1 MDVLPNLTSPPPPPL
16 FTTMADFLT
25 GTPFSTASPSFCVV
39 VSLFILVLP
48 TLGHL
53 TWKDYKSFL
62 DLGPGGTPSNF
73 LGYMKV
79 TFLRFAFAIKN
90 PRCPANVP
98 LGAISSGHLQPKS
111 IPLRTMSRPIVSGIA
126 PHRQLNQRSD
136 RTVYELLSSSI
147 SKLADA
153 HPKRL
158 RIATSSFEKHCTAL
172 FSNRQVNKTK
182 NGEIAHA
189 HPIDGSLHMTLHP
202 VDAKIVIE
210 NGWGGRCP
218 LSVRVRG
225 GHGIAYIAVLCAV
238 LCAAVLCAAVRVV
251 PFAFAD
257 GTCTERHPLA
267 RGGFCTRFVPVG
279 FIMIYAPRTAEEVR
293 VVMDII
299 RAGAAWVG
307 GEPLSDDV
315 SDDTESSPRKDTP
328 PPYVEACIGC
338 TCSVA

>member
-210 NGWGGRCP
+210 NGWG
-218 LSVRVRG
+218 
-225 GHGIAYIAVLCAV
+225 
-238 LCAAVLCAAVRVV
+238 
-251 PFAFAD
+251 
-257 GTCTERHPLA
+257 ERHPLA